1 MFLPARSTTDFAL
14 RQGGFEVGRFC
25 DRHIG
30 RSQPVGSATGTEHA
44 FDLEAVQRSD
54 DFRRRQ
60 ATVGLWSSFIHRCR
74 LLIASFFSGKDSQKY
89 TIMTPF
95 TLTPALIGPYAFS
108 KTNRQTLNDKLD
120 LYFQDFS
127 FVPLFIQVRPDL
139 SPRFAA
145 ND

>member
-1 MFLPARSTTDFAL
+1 
-14 RQGGFEVGRFC
+14 
-25 DRHIG
+25 
-30 RSQPVGSATGTEHA
+30 
-44 FDLEAVQRSD
+44 
-54 DFRRRQ
+54 
-60 ATVGLWSSFIHRCR
+60 
-74 LLIASFFSGKDSQKY
+74 
-89 TIMTPF
+89 MTPF